1 MLIGSMLAEGGLTSF
16 GTVAVEEI
24 QFVNGNGAKINALL
38 YVPKNIAAIAPAPA
52 VVACHGYS
60 ASNDAQELHAIEL
73 SRRGFVVMA
82 IDAYAHG
89 LTRFP
94 NMEFDRPVN
103 DIGIYSA
110 LQYLGRLPFVDK
122 DRLGLTG
129 HSMGGS
135 GIRFAALRAF
145 EEKQR
150 DSSVAVPRAILI
162 TSNSFVLVKEL
173 DDDPMNAYPVNYGV
187 SFSEYD
193 EFASIMWGV
202 AKGRDYKTTAQFSKG
217 MGFDGA
223 EYGKFYAYGNS
234 TPLSRNEAIA
244 AANRGTLRAGF
255 TIPHAHSSMTFSN
268 KSAAISL
275 RFFDVTLAGGK
286 LEGQIPYTNQ
296 IWRWKNV
303 GGGVNLAGFLLLIFS
318 LGLFLL
324 TRPFFKTIVHPE
336 PESLTTIST
345 AKDTVIYAIFYAAAL
360 LAPALLYVWAIG
372 VPIYA
377 PFAGM
382 TIPVIF
388 KVNRYF
394 QLPTANGLVFL
405 HLVLTVFYIA
415 LFAVIYFGLA
425 KKKGATL
432 ASTGLHVTRQE
443 FGKSLLLAALVFLS
457 GYLAVTLCAYFFH
470 VDVGFFKF
478 VFKPL
483 PDFKWSHFLRYLP
496 FFFEYYLV
504 TGVLLNA
511 VTRINKQKEWLNTAL
526 IVFANVGGLA
536 LHQIY
541 DYVTL
546 GITGL
551 RGVPMVPGTVFP
563 NALSGILMYGLL
575 FILPVIALIARI
587 FYKKT
592 GRVWVGSML
601 NALVVTFYL
610 ACTATVGFVQ

>member
-1 MLIGSMLAEGGLTSF
+1 
-16 GTVAVEEI
+16 
-24 QFVNGNGAKINALL
+24 
-38 YVPKNIAAIAPAPA
+38 
-52 VVACHGYS
+52 
-60 ASNDAQELHAIEL
+60 
-73 SRRGFVVMA
+73 MA
-82 IDAYAHG
+82 IDAYSHG
-89 LTRFP
+89 LTQAP
-94 NMEFDRPVN
+94 NKEFDLPVN
-103 DIGIYSA
+103 DLGIYSA
-110 LQYLGRLPFVDK
+110 LQYLGRLPFVDR

-129 HSMGGS
+129 HSMGGG

-145 EEKQR
+145 EEKKR
-150 DSSVAVPRAILI
+150 DSSVAVPKAILI
-162 TSNSFVLVKEL
+162 TSNSFAIVKEL
-173 DDDPMNAYPVNYGV
+173 DDDPINAWPVNYAV

-193 EFASIMWGV
+193 EFVSIMWGV
-202 AKGRDYKTTAQFSKG
+202 AKGKDYKTSPAFIKG

-223 EYGKFYAYGNS
+223 EYGNFYAYGNS
-234 TPLSRNEAIA
+234 TPLSRDEAVA
-244 AANRGTLRAGF
+244 AANRWTLRAGF

-268 KSAAISL
+268 KSTAIAL
-275 RFFDVTLAGGK
+275 RYFDITLAGGK

-296 IWRWKNV
+296 VWRWKNV
-303 GGGVNLAGFLLLIFS
+303 GGGVNLVGFLLLIFS

-324 TRPFFKTIVHPE
+324 NRPFFKTIVHPE
-336 PESLTTIST
+336 PESLTTIVT
-345 AKDTVIYAIFYAAAL
+345 AKDKVIYAIFYVVAL
-360 LAPALLYVWAIG
+360 FAPAFLYVWAVG
-372 VPIYA
+372 VPIYL
-377 PFAGM
+377 PYIPGFI
-382 TIPVIF
+382 IPVIF

-432 ASTGLHVTRQE
+432 ASTGLKVTRQE
-443 FGKSLLLAALVFLS
+443 FGKSLLLAVLVFLF
-457 GYLAVTLCAYFFH
+457 GYFAVSLCTYFFH

-478 VFKPL
+478 VFKPM
-483 PDFKWSHFLRYLP
+483 PDFKWSYFLRYLP

-541 DYVTL
+541 NYVTL

-551 RGVPMVPGTVFP
+551 QGIPIVPGTPLP

-575 FILPVIALIARI
+575 FILPVIALIARV

-592 GRVWVGSML
+592 GRVWVGSIL

-610 ACTATVGFVQ
+610 ACGATVAFIP

>member
-1 MLIGSMLAEGGLTSF
+1 MLIGSAIAEGGLTSF
-16 GTVAVEEI
+16 GAVDVEEI
-24 QFVNGNGAKINALL
+24 RFVNGNGANINALL
-38 YVPKNIAAIAPAPA
+38 YVPKNIAAIAPVPA

-89 LTRFP
+89 LTQFP
-94 NMEFDRPVN
+94 NMEFDRPVG
-103 DIGIYSA
+103 DLGVYAA

-122 DRLGLTG
+122 NRLGLTG

-135 GIRFAALRAF
+135 SIRTAALRAF
-145 EEKQR
+145 EEQKR
-150 DSSVAVPRAILI
+150 DSSVVVPKAILI
-162 TSNSFVLVKEL
+162 TSNSFVISK
-173 DDDPMNAYPVNYGV
+173 DINDDPINAYPVNYAV
-187 SFSEYD
+187 NFSEYD
-193 EFASIMWGV
+193 EFVTIMWGV
-202 AKGRDYKTTAQFSKG
+202 AKGKDYKTTQQFIKG

-234 TPLSRNEAIA
+234 APLSRDEAIA
-244 AANRGTLRAGF
+244 AANRRTLRAGF

-268 KSAAISL
+268 KSAAISV
-275 RFFDVTLAGGK
+275 RYFDITLADGK

-296 IWRWKNV
+296 VWRWKNV
-303 GGGVNLAGFLLLIFS
+303 GGGVSVVGFLLLIFS

-324 TRPFFKTIVHPE
+324 NRPFFKTIVHPE

-345 AKDTVIYAIFYAAAL
+345 AKDKAVYAIFYVVAL
-360 LAPALLYVWAIG
+360 LAPALLYVWAVGI
-372 VPIYA
+372 PIYA
-377 PFAGM
+377 PLAGLS
-382 TIPVIF
+382 IPVIF
-388 KVNRYF
+388 NVNRYF

-415 LFAVIYFGLA
+415 LFAVIYFCFA
-425 KKKGATL
+425 KKRGATL
-432 ASTGLHVTRQE
+432 ASTGLKVTRQE
-443 FGKSLLLAALVFLS
+443 FGKSLLLAVLVFLFA
-457 GYLAVTLCAYFFH
+457 YLAVSVCAYFFH

-478 VFKPL
+478 VFKPM

-511 VTRINKQKEWLNTAL
+511 ITRINKQKEWLNTAL

-536 LHQIY
+536 IHQIY
-541 DYVTL
+541 NYVTL
-546 GITGL
+546 GVTGL
-551 RGVPMVPGTVFP
+551 QGVPMVPGTPFP

-575 FILPVIALIARI
+575 FILPVIALIARV
-587 FYKKT
+587 FYKMT
-592 GRVWVGSML
+592 GRVWVGSIL

-610 ACTATVGFVQ
+610 ACTATVGIIL